1 MGKGSKS
8 EKFNKNKTPKKPEYV
23 NISDSDMDDDID
35 AFHKQR
41 DVVPLNLDDD
51 VADSDEDNEHHV
63 FQIEDDSDDEDDEDD
78 DSENDTGLAAK
89 IAKQQKS
96 LKAKIGGA
104 ADETQDD
111 NEDDQDKSVAWG
123 RRKSMY
129 YDNNKGESSEDDEEE
144 KEALRLQK
152 EQTSLLT
159 NADLG
164 IEDDSEEEPTFEES
178 LSKGKSRSK
187 AVVGHDAKDESDTE
201 VVMKDPSALSKE
213 EQMDIVYNS
222 APELVGLLAELNDAV
237 EQLETKVDPVLSK
250 LKEEKNVNK
259 SGIQYME
266 LKKQLLLSYCQAI
279 TFHLLL
285 KSEGHSVHD
294 HPVLGR
300 LVEIKSLLDKMKPV
314 DENLSFEV
322 EDFLKKHATTTTTV
336 DSPMEIEAIDSN
348 PVISNSEKTKTQKE
362 PHVEP
367 KLVTIDSAKDINNG
381 GKRKRQN
388 EQLGLQSV
396 EMLKVRA
403 ALEEKLKQ
411 KGVYNSKATKT
422 DTVKKN
428 SKPIN
433 GKLVARDDFDDDVF
447 DNDQNKSNVKP
458 SSKLS
463 QLVTQLKKPRV
474 ISGDDDLPKRD
485 DIGERRR
492 KHGMRVLA
500 SAGIQSDDDP
510 QDNDPETLE
519 EDEVN
524 DTNED
529 GETDSES
536 DLYQETKLKRDAKLA
551 AKAQK
556 YSRTAPSALAAP
568 ETQLDGKRHINYE
581 MEKNRGLTR
590 KRNKDIKNPRKKYK
604 LKHKKKEVA
613 RKGQVREHR
622 MPNGTYGGEGHGIN
636 TNTSRSIRF

>member
-1 MGKGSKS
+1 
-8 EKFNKNKTPKKPEYV
+8 
-23 NISDSDMDDDID
+23 
-35 AFHKQR
+35 
-41 DVVPLNLDDD
+41 
-51 VADSDEDNEHHV
+51 
-63 FQIEDDSDDEDDEDD
+63 
-78 DSENDTGLAAK
+78 
-89 IAKQQKS
+89 
-96 LKAKIGGA
+96 
-104 ADETQDD
+104 
-111 NEDDQDKSVAWG
+111 
-123 RRKSMY
+123 
-129 YDNNKGESSEDDEEE
+129 
-144 KEALRLQK
+144 
-152 EQTSLLT
+152 
-159 NADLG
+159 
-164 IEDDSEEEPTFEES
+164 
-178 LSKGKSRSK
+178 
-187 AVVGHDAKDESDTE
+187 
-201 VVMKDPSALSKE
+201 
-213 EQMDIVYNS
+213 
-222 APELVGLLAELNDAV
+222 V

-294 HPVLGR
+294 HPVLAR
-300 LVEIKSLLDKMKPV
+300 LVEIKSLLDK
-314 DENLSFEV
+314 V

-348 PVISNSEKTKTQKE
+348 PVINNSKTPKTQKE
-362 PHVEP
+362 LHVEP
-367 KLVTIDSAKDINNG
+367 KLVKIDSTKDIGNG

-422 DTVKKN
+422 DVAKKN
-428 SKPIN
+428 LKPIN

-492 KHGMRVLA
+492 KHEMRVLA
-500 SAGIQSDDDP
+500 SAGIQSDDDL
-510 QDNDPETLE
+510 QDDEPETLE
-519 EDEVN
+519 DDEVN

-536 DLYQETKLKRDAKLA
+536 DLYQETKLMRDAKLA

-556 YSRTAPSALAAP
+556 YSRTAPAAFAAP
-568 ETQLDGKRHINYE
+568 ETELDGKRHINYE

-604 LKHKKKEVA
+604 VCHIVVDFLCMWQNGWVAKHFC
-613 RKGQVREHR
+613 
-622 MPNGTYGGEGHGIN
+622 T
-636 TNTSRSIRF
+636 